1 MNFQKSTDHL
11 LERITLEDLAEEL
24 GVSVQAI
31 RQARASDQSSA
42 HRAPPSGWAS
52 AVRVLANNRIKRL
65 QSLIDSLPTS
75 DDK

>member
-1 MNFQKSTDHL
+1 MNFQKSTDRL
-11 LERITLEDLAEEL
+11 LERITLEDLADEL

-31 RQARASDQSSA
+31 RQARTSNQSSA

-52 AVRVLANNRIKRL
+52 AIRVLANNRMKGLHI
-65 QSLIDSLPTS
+65 LIDSLPLG